1 MVATPLQMNLAACYR
16 VLGLRS
22 GASLAD
28 VKLSYRR
35 LARQLHP
42 DANPGDQGTQ
52 DGFIQLNRAYSQL
65 LAQLS
70 LMEEAS
76 LIRIAAA
83 NRSVRTDGRTKSRP
97 EPQSAH
103 QAPSQART
111 QSAPRSN
118 ASSAPDSANRE
129 PRRSATPLTAIDQ
142 QLKQQTYQQLQLL
155 LRSQRFPRAIA
166 LIEGLAQRI
175 PDDVEVRQWQAITYQ
190 RWARQLMRDKQFDKA
205 RVYLK
210 KTLKTD
216 PHNKTLWS
224 EVEKEFQQL
233 EQWL

>member
-22 GASLAD
+22 GASLED

-42 DANPGDQGTQ
+42 DANPGDQGSQ

-70 LMEEAS
+70 LLEEAS
-76 LIRIAAA
+76 VLRRSAA
-83 NRSVRTDGRTKSRP
+83 NRSIRTDGRPGS
-97 EPQSAH
+97 PQT
-103 QAPSQART
+103 SQPVRT
-111 QSAPRSN
+111 PAQPAAQPATATYRS
-118 ASSAPDSANRE
+118 SI
-129 PRRSATPLTAIDQ
+129 PLTDIDQ
-142 QLKQQTYQQLQLL
+142 HLKGQTYQQLQLL

>member
-22 GASLAD
+22 GASLED

-42 DANPGDQGTQ
+42 DANPGDQGSQ

-70 LMEEAS
+70 LLEEAS
-76 LIRIAAA
+76 VL
-83 NRSVRTDGRTKSRP
+83 
-97 EPQSAH
+97 
-103 QAPSQART
+103 
-111 QSAPRSN
+111 
-118 ASSAPDSANRE
+118 
-129 PRRSATPLTAIDQ
+129 RRSAVNRTVRTAQPVRTAAPPAQSEAAPAHRSAIPLTDIDQ
-142 QLKQQTYQQLQLL
+142 HLKRQTYGQLQLL

>member
-22 GASLAD
+22 GASLED

-42 DANPGDQGTQ
+42 DANPGDQGSQ

-70 LMEEAS
+70 LLEEAS
-76 LIRIAAA
+76 VLRRSAA
-83 NRSVRTDGRTKSRP
+83 NRTVRTDSRTGP
-97 EPQSAH
+97 TQ
-103 QAPSQART
+103 PSQPLRT
-111 QSAPRSN
+111 PAQPAAQPAP
-118 ASSAPDSANRE
+118 AH
-129 PRRSATPLTAIDQ
+129 RSAIPLTDIDQ
-142 QLKQQTYQQLQLL
+142 HLKRQTYGQLQLL

>member
-22 GASLAD
+22 GASLED

-42 DANPGDQGTQ
+42 DANPGDQGNQ

-76 LIRIAAA
+76 GVRRVAVHRTA
-83 NRSVRTDGRTKSRP
+83 RTDVRSDGASTVSSTVRP
-97 EPQSAH
+97 DA
-103 QAPSQART
+103 SQG
-111 QSAPRSN
+111 S
-118 ASSAPDSANRE
+118 
-129 PRRSATPLTAIDQ
+129 RRSATPLTEIDQ
-142 QLKQQTYQQLQLL
+142 QLKTQTYQQLQLL

-175 PDDVEVRQWQAITYQ
+175 PDDIEVRQWQAITYQ

>member
-22 GASLAD
+22 GASLED

-42 DANPGDQGTQ
+42 DANPGDQGSQ

-70 LMEEAS
+70 LLEEAS
-76 LIRIAAA
+76 VLRRSAA
-83 NRSVRTDGRTKSRP
+83 NRTVRTAQAVRTP
-97 EPQSAH
+97 VQPTPQPTA
-103 QAPSQART
+103 T
-111 QSAPRSN
+111 YRS
-118 ASSAPDSANRE
+118 SI
-129 PRRSATPLTAIDQ
+129 PLTDIDQ
-142 QLKQQTYQQLQLL
+142 HLKRQTYSQLQLL

>member
-22 GASLAD
+22 GASLED

-42 DANPGDQGTQ
+42 DANPGDQGSQ
-52 DGFIQLNRAYSQL
+52 DRFIQLNRAYSQL
-65 LAQLS
+65 LAQITL
-70 LMEEAS
+70 LEEAS
-76 LIRIAAA
+76 VIRRSAA
-83 NRSVRTDGRTKSRP
+83 NRTVRTAQPVGAAPREETRPQSVRTVQP
-97 EPQSAH
+97 EGVRPQSV
-103 QAPSQART
+103 QPEGV
-111 QSAPRSN
+111 QS
-118 ASSAPDSANRE
+118 
-129 PRRSATPLTAIDQ
+129 RRSAIPLSDIDQ
-142 QLKQQTYQQLQLL
+142 HLKRQTYEQLQLL

-175 PDDVEVRQWQAITYQ
+175 PEDIEVRQWQAITYQ

>member
-22 GASLAD
+22 GASLED

-42 DANPGDQGTQ
+42 DANPGDQGSQ

-65 LAQLS
+65 LAQITL
-70 LMEEAS
+70 LEEAS
-76 LIRIAAA
+76 IIRRSAA
-83 NRSVRTDGRTKSRP
+83 NRTVRTDGRSGS
-97 EPQSAH
+97 PQTSQPQTSQTRTPVQPAAH
-103 QAPSQART
+103 
-111 QSAPRSN
+111 
-118 ASSAPDSANRE
+118 
-129 PRRSATPLTAIDQ
+129 ATPNHRSSIPLSDIDQ
-142 QLKQQTYQQLQLL
+142 HLKRQTYGQLQLL

-175 PDDVEVRQWQAITYQ
+175 PDDIEVRQWQAITYQ

>member
-22 GASLAD
+22 GASLED

-42 DANPGDQGTQ
+42 DANPGDQGSQ

-70 LMEEAS
+70 LLEEAS
-76 LIRIAAA
+76 VLRRSAA
-83 NRSVRTDGRTKSRP
+83 NRTVRTAQAVRTP
-97 EPQSAH
+97 VQPAPQPTA
-103 QAPSQART
+103 T
-111 QSAPRSN
+111 YRS
-118 ASSAPDSANRE
+118 SI
-129 PRRSATPLTAIDQ
+129 PLTDIDQ
-142 QLKQQTYQQLQLL
+142 HLKRQTYGQLQLL

-175 PDDVEVRQWQAITYQ
+175 PDDIEVRQWQAITYQ